1 MSAAVRVHCCILE
14 VDDLT
19 TRPHRCLS
27 DVGKGPAMVYVSAVV
42 LTVLNLVFWVGILFN
57 LPGT

>member
-14 VDDLT
+14 VNDLT

-27 DVGKGPAMVYVSAVV
+27 DVGKGAAMIYVYAVL
-42 LTVLNLVFWVGILFN
+42 LTGLNLGFWVGMLFN